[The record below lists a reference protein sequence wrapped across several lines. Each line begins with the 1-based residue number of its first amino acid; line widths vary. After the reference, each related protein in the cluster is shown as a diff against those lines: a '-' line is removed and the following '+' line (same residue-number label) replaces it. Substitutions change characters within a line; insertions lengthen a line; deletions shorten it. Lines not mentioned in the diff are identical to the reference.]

1 MFLYPA
7 LSIGFAFVAVP
18 LLVHLINLLRH
29 RRTKWAAMDFLLASY
44 RKQRRWIV
52 LRQLLLLLSRLAVAA
67 LLIALLAGLVGGRQW
82 IGALGGQTTH
92 HVIVLDDSYSMQ
104 QIVSRRGTADDVADA
119 EANGVVGNTAYDRAL
134 ASVAGLVKRLAAD
147 GDSHT
152 LTVMRASRAAMVA
165 SGENASADVAADL
178 SAQTISPDG
187 RQVERLMATRAS
199 SLRTDLVSAI
209 DLASD
214 LIAATT
220 ADSQTLYVVSDF
232 TQRDWA
238 APRRM
243 AEALESVDQA
253 GAKIQM
259 IDCVPN
265 QASNVTR
272 NLAITDL
279 TPSPD
284 VWVAGVPVVINVTVK
299 NYSPREVNNV
309 ALSASVITYGDQ
321 VTTADPTLTVSGEVQ
336 NLPVILIDSI
346 PGGQQ
351 LTKSFQ
357 IFVNKVGTHVV
368 QVDLPADALQI
379 DNSRVCTIP
388 LADAQRVLVIDGG
401 DSDAI
406 GAYHVSSVLDPGSQV
421 RIGAIPEVQ
430 PVTMLRDVTVEQ
442 LSRYRAVYLIDVP
455 ELSKRAVDSL
465 KQYVQNGGGLAWFL
479 GDDVNADNYNTMVG
493 GKAGGLLPFDI
504 APTVRLGDETE
515 ESPRLVLG
523 KNAELLGPIASA
535 GNGIFGLVSIRRQW
549 VPARSAA
556 EELREELAG
565 NEPVRDPV
573 DVSEEVQANVRTL
586 LARADETP
594 VATLHGFGR
603 GRVVTVTTGLDGN
616 WNNWPGDPTFVV
628 FLLQTNAMLFSGAA
642 PPTSRMVDSVAEID
656 VPSDSY
662 LPTVVLLP
670 PADEPPRL
678 EIELE
683 AAANE
688 SSIQVSPRE
697 LIVADQAGLDE
708 LLVPGTIEWQRTGTD
723 GQTSV
728 LPVASVLNVG
738 ESDLTRVTSAEVIRD
753 LLPLEVEFLS
763 PGDWG
768 DTGVGGG
775 MSTFLLVLLALLML
789 MLAIEQALAAW
800 ASYHVRPTGDG
811 ASGSRQRRGVRS
823 SPVSEMPRPAP
834 RGRSRKRTVGASSH
848 GDDDSGGTASSAN
861 PSTAGASR

>member
-1 MFLYPA
+1 MFLYPV

-82 IGALGGQTTH
+82 IAAIGGQTTH

-104 QIVSRRGTADDVADA
+104 QSVSRAGNNDDETS
-119 EANGVVGNTAYDRAL
+119 EASGNTAYDRAL
-134 ASVAGLVKRLAAD
+134 ASVAALVKRLAAD
-147 GDSHT
+147 GNNHT

-178 SAQTISPDG
+178 SAQTVTQDG
-187 RQVERLMATRAS
+187 RQIDRLMATRAS
-199 SLRTDLVSAI
+199 SLRTDLVPAI

-238 APRRM
+238 SPRRL
-243 AEALESVDQA
+243 AEALESADQA
-253 GAKIQM
+253 GADIRM
-259 IDCVPN
+259 IDC
-265 QASNVTR
+265 ASNRGDTTNR

-284 VWVAGVPVVINVTVK
+284 VWVAGVPVVVNVTVK
-299 NYSPREVNNV
+299 NYSQREATNV
-309 ALSASVITYGDQ
+309 ALSASVITYGDDVQ
-321 VTTADPTLTVSGEVQ
+321 TADPTVTVSGEVQ

-357 IFVNKVGTHVV
+357 IFVNEVGTHVV
-368 QVDLPADALQI
+368 KVELPSDALEI

-401 DSDAI
+401 DADAI
-406 GAYHVSSVLDPGSQV
+406 GAYHVASVLDPGSQV

-442 LSRYRAVYLIDVP
+442 LARYRAVYLIDVP
-455 ELSKRAVDSL
+455 QLSRRAVDSL
-465 KQYVQNGGGLAWFL
+465 TQYVENGGGLGWFL
-479 GDDVNADNYNTMVG
+479 GQNVDAENYNQLVG
-493 GKAGGLLPFDI
+493 GEAGGLLPFNI
-504 APTVRLGDETE
+504 APTLNFGTDSE
-515 ESPRLVLG
+515 ESPKLVLG
-523 KNAELLGPIASA
+523 DDAQLLGPIASA
-535 GNGIFGLVSIRRQW
+535 GNGIFGLVNIRQQW
-549 VPARSAA
+549 VPAVPAS
-556 EELREELAG
+556 EELRNELRG
-565 NEPVRDPV
+565 EDNEADENQP
-573 DVSEEVQANVRTL
+573 SNVRTL
-586 LARADETP
+586 LAREDETP
-594 VATLHGFGR
+594 VATLHSFGR
-603 GRVVTVTTGLDGN
+603 GRVVTVATGLDGS

-628 FLLQTNAMLFSGAA
+628 FLLQSNAMLFSGAA
-642 PPTSRMVDSVAEID
+642 PPTSRLVDSVASVE
-656 VPSDSY
+656 VPGESY
-662 LPTVVLLP
+662 LPSVVLLP
-670 PADEPPRL
+670 PAKEPPRL

-683 AAANE
+683 AEANAN
-688 SSIQVSPRE
+688 SIEISPRE

-708 LLVPGTIEWQRTGTD
+708 LLMPGTIEWQRTGVD
-723 GQTSV
+723 GQTMV

-738 ESDLTRVTSAEVIRD
+738 ESDLARVSNAEVIRD

-768 DTGVGGG
+768 EPGGGGG
-775 MSTFLLVLLALLML
+775 MSTFLLILLALLAL
-789 MLAIEQALAAW
+789 MLAVEQALAAW
-800 ASYHVRPTGDG
+800 ASYHVRPTADG
-811 ASGSRQRRGVRS
+811 AGPRRTGRARRETS
-823 SPVSEMPRPAP
+823 VSEMPRPAP
-834 RGRSRKRTVGASSH
+834 RGRSRKRTV
-848 GDDDSGGTASSAN
+848 SAEN
-861 PSTAGASR
+861 RHEHEAGSTSAGASR

>member
-1 MFLYPA
+1 LFLYPA

-29 RRTKWAAMDFLLASY
+29 RRTKWAAMEFLLASY

-67 LLIALLAGLVGGRQW
+67 LLIALLAGLVGGREW
-82 IGALGGQTTH
+82 IGALGGQTSH
-92 HVIVLDDSYSMQ
+92 HVIILDDSYSMQ
-104 QIVSRRGTADDVADA
+104 QIVSRRGTEESGTEADA
-119 EANGVVGNTAYDRAL
+119 TGVVGNTAYDRAL
-134 ASVAGLVKRLAAD
+134 ASVSGLVKRLAAD
-147 GDSHT
+147 GDNHT
-152 LTVMRASRAAMVA
+152 LTVMRASRAAMVS

-187 RQVERLMATRAS
+187 RQVDRLMATRAS
-199 SLRTDLVSAI
+199 SLRTDLVPAI

-220 ADSQTLYVVSDF
+220 ADTQTLYVVSDF
-232 TQRDWA
+232 SQRDWA

-253 GAKIQM
+253 GAKIRM
-259 IDCVPN
+259 IECVEN
-265 QASNVTR
+265 RTGNNTR

-279 TPSPD
+279 SPTPD
-284 VWVAGVPVVINVTVK
+284 VWVAGVPVVVNVTVK
-299 NYSPREVNNV
+299 NYSPREATNV
-309 ALSASVITYGDQ
+309 TLSASVITYGDQ
-321 VTTADPTLTVSGEVQ
+321 VKTADPTVTVSGEVQ

-357 IFVNKVGTHVV
+357 IFINQVGTHVV
-368 QVDLPADALQI
+368 KVDLPTDALEI

-388 LADAQRVLVIDGG
+388 LVDAQRVLVIDGG
-401 DSDAI
+401 DSDEI
-406 GAYHVSSVLDPGSQV
+406 GAYHVASVLDPGSQV

-430 PVTMLRDVTVEQ
+430 PVTMLRDVTTEQ

-455 ELSKRAVDSL
+455 ELSKRAVDAL
-465 KQYVQNGGGLAWFL
+465 TQYVSDGGGLAWFL
-479 GDDVNADNYNTMVG
+479 GDDVDADNYNNLVG

-504 APTVRLGDETE
+504 APTVSLGGESE
-515 ESPRLVLG
+515 ESPKLVLG
-523 KNAELLGPIASA
+523 KNADLLGPIASA

-549 VPARSAA
+549 VPAVSPA
-556 EELREELAG
+556 EELREELTGDEA
-565 NEPVRDPV
+565 
-573 DVSEEVQANVRTL
+573 EVELAQSNVQTL

-594 VATLHGFGR
+594 VATLHGMGR

-628 FLLQTNAMLFSGAA
+628 FLLQSNAMLFSGSA

-656 VPSDSY
+656 VPSENY

-670 PADEPPRL
+670 PANEPPRL

-683 AAANE
+683 AE
-688 SSIQVSPRE
+688 SSESTITVSPRE

-708 LLVPGTIEWQRTGTD
+708 LLMPGTIEWQRTGTD

-728 LPVASVLNVG
+728 MPVASVLNVG
-738 ESDLTRVTSAEVIRD
+738 ESDLARVTSAEVIRD

-768 DTGVGGG
+768 ASGVGGG
-775 MSTFLLVLLALLML
+775 MSTFLLILLML
-789 MLAIEQALAAW
+789 LVLMLAVEQALAAW
-800 ASYHVRPTGDG
+800 ASYHVRPTSDG
-811 ASGSRQRRGVRS
+811 AIGSRRSRGRRTS
-823 SPVSEMPRPAP
+823 SASELPRPAP
-834 RGRSRKRTVGASSH
+834 RGRSRKRTVGASTHDEIGS
-848 GDDDSGGTASSAN
+848 GDAASSAN
-861 PSTAGASR
+861 SSTAGASR